1 MQNAGIVSKQSL
13 FPARVMEQDTN
24 NNTEEKMEREKR
36 LKKVCADFESLFIYY
51 MLKKMRSTVPK
62 SGLMNEMK
70 GRDTYE
76 TIMDQ
81 KVSEDLSNKGG
92 VGIQKMLF
100 NQIKNRR

>member
-1 MQNAGIVSKQSL
+1 MQNTGIVSKQSL
-13 FPARVMEQDTN
+13 FPDGVMKPDTN
-24 NNTEEKMEREKR
+24 NSMEEKVEREKK
-36 LKKVCADFESLFIYY
+36 LKKVCADFESLFIYN
-51 MLKKMRSTVPK
+51 MLRKMRSTIPK

-70 GRDTYE
+70 GKDTYE

-100 NQIKNRR
+100 NQIKIGR